1 MLEATGLRKT
11 YGSRE
16 VVRGL
21 SIGVARGE
29 ILALLGP
36 NGAGKSTTVSMICG
50 LVTPDRGE
58 VRIDGLPI
66 GATADPSSDRQSRAR
81 IGLVP
86 QDVALYEDYPA
97 LANLELFGSLYGLR
111 GDDLRRRARAVLETV
126 GLSDRAKD
134 LPSTFSG
141 GMKRRLNIACAL
153 VHDPDLLIFDEPT
166 VGVDPQSRHAI
177 FDQLEALRARG
188 KAIIYATHYMEEAER
203 LADRVLI
210 VDHGASVAEGT
221 VLELRNQLPM
231 SDLITVEVDAPVD
244 TAELLSA
251 LAPDGVKTAAQ
262 AGDSLEVG
270 LESLTTGM
278 PALLDW
284 LARRS
289 VGVRRLSSTRVSL
302 EDVFMARTGHQ
313 LRD

>member
-21 SIGVARGE
+21 AIGVARGE

-50 LVTPDRGE
+50 LVTPDAGQ
-58 VRIDGLPI
+58 VCIDGQPI
-66 GATADPSSDRQSRAR
+66 GAQADAATDRRSRAR

-86 QDVALYEDYPA
+86 QDLALYEDYPA
-97 LANLELFGSLYGLR
+97 LANLELFGSLYGFK
-111 GDDLRRRARAVLETV
+111 GDDLRRRATAVLDAV
-126 GLSDRAKD
+126 GLSDRARD

-210 VDHGASVAEGT
+210 VDHGAAVAEGT
-221 VLELRNQLPM
+221 VASLRNELPV
-231 SDLITVEVDAPVD
+231 SGVTTVELDGTVDPD
-244 TAELLSA
+244 ELQSA
-251 LAPDGVKTAAQ
+251 FAAR
-262 AGDSLEVG
+262 
-270 LESLTTGM
+270 GM
-278 PALLDW
+278 KV
-284 LARRS
+284 RS
-289 VGVRRLSSTRVSL
+289 VSSTRVSL
-302 EDVFMARTGHQ
+302 EDVFMAKTGHQ